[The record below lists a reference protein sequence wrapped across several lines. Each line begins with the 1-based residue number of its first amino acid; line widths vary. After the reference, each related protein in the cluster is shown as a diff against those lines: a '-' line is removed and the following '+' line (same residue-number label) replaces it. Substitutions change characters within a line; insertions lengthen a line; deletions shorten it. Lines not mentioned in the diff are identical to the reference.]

1 MKVSNSTFGED
12 SWAGKGWGE
21 KNDED
26 EEDLKNVE
34 QPVLRRAIR
43 RTDKRSIPFTGEGRR
58 PREPEE
64 PEVQEVQEDSEDRE
78 VPEPPKSRAE
88 QGLPRR
94 QPRWYPVPTEKKTA
108 EELAAAVRRVL
119 FKTTLCGG
127 GTAMRLFMEKK
138 EGVAYTCPG
147 CKDVEC
153 EVCYD

>member
-1 MKVSNSTFGED
+1 MKVNNGTFGGD
-12 SWAGKGWGE
+12 SWA
-21 KNDED
+21 

-58 PREPEE
+58 PRDPED
-64 PEVQEVQEDSEDRE
+64 PEVQEDSEDRE

-88 QGLPRR
+88 KGLPRK

-108 EELAAAVRRVL
+108 EELAAAVRRVH
-119 FKTTLCGG
+119 FKTALCGG
-127 GTAMRLFMEKK
+127 GLAMRAFMEKK

-153 EVCYD
+153 GVCYD

>member
-1 MKVSNSTFGED
+1 MKVNNGTFGGD
-12 SWAGKGWGE
+12 SWAEKGWAE
-21 KNDED
+21 KNDGN
-26 EEDLKNVE
+26 EEEEEELKNV
-34 QPVLRRAIR
+34 QPPVLTRAIR
-43 RTDKRSIPFTGEGRR
+43 RTDKRSIPFTGDGRR
-58 PREPEE
+58 PRDPED
-64 PEVQEVQEDSEDRE
+64 PEDDAVL
-78 VPEPPKSRAE
+78 EPPKSRAE

-108 EELAAAVRRVL
+108 EDLAAAVRRVL